1 MKLCKFQL
9 ALGIVMCASGAGVA
23 VRVII
28 GLMTKGYASFLTIA
42 VILLVMCL
50 LIIAIGVRFLIL
62 VRKPKPNSTKRRE
75 FLRLIIGTIALTL
88 FCAYSFHYFSFVQNM
103 LYTTQSVIASDSVAK
118 EIKFAGEPFKYYT
131 NIRQEDGHTVIDMTG
146 LQKYGNMVNCK
157 EDLNSSIDAFE
168 NIDPSYRVEYDDTY
182 SSVEFYCDE
191 KGIDN
196 HALIEIDNILYKLSL
211 IKMLQD
217 PTGTWSIQTSMYNC
231 HTNEKVYEFQY
242 PTEDWSWSKL
252 DWNKS
257 SDN

>member
-1 MKLCKFQL
+1 MRLFKRSKKNTNRQFSANPRDDYKSKDYYLRELQR
-9 ALGIVMCASGAGVA
+9 IDD
-23 VRVII
+23 
-28 GLMTKGYASFLTIA
+28 FLSEIE
-42 VILLVMCL
+42 
-50 LIIAIGVRFLIL
+50 IGVKKSPKADIKQYYYVVNMYVYQRFC
-62 VRKPKPNSTKRRE
+62 
-75 FLRLIIGTIALTL
+75 IGTIALTL

-168 NIDPSYRVEYDDTY
+168 NIDSSYRVEYDDTY
-182 SSVEFYCDE
+182 SGVEFYCDE

-217 PTGTWSIQTSMYNC
+217 PTGTWSIQTKFTPILPLLRS
-231 HTNEKVYEFQY
+231 VFG
-242 PTEDWSWSKL
+242 
-252 DWNKS
+252 
-257 SDN
+257 